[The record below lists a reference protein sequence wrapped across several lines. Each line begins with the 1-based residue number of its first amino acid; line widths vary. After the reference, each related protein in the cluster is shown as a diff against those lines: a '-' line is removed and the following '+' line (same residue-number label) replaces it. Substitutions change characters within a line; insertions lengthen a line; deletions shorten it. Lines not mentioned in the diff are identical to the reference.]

1 MATHKGSSGVVK
13 IIASALGEG
22 TETPAVVGEIR
33 SFSIDETADTVED
46 TVMGDSVKTYLPS
59 LKDATLTIDALWDDA
74 DAQQLALDTAAT
86 INWEIH
92 PTGTGT
98 GEKYYDGEGV
108 VTSKTISAS
117 YDGLVEASF
126 SIQCVGAIAEST
138 N

>member
-13 IIASALGEG
+13 IAANGGSVA
-22 TETPAVVGEIR
+22 AVGEVR
-33 SFSIDETADTVED
+33 SYSIDETADTIED
-46 TVMGDSVKTYLPS
+46 TVMGDSVKSYLGS
-59 LKDATLTIDALWDDA
+59 LTDATLTIDALWDDA
-74 DAQQLALDTAAT
+74 DAQQLILDTSVD
-86 INWEIH
+86 IDWEIH

-98 GEKYYDGEGV
+98 GEKYYSGGGI

-126 SIQCVGAIAEST
+126 AVQVSGAVTEAT